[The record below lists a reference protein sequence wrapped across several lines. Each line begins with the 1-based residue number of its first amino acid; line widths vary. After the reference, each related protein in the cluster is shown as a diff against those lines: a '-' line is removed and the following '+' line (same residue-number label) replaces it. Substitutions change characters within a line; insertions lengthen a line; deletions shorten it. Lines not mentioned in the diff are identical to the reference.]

1 MMHQRELDH
10 ERARRSADAHDLQ
23 QPGRTSASGALASAE
38 HATPSGIL
46 ARSPGRFDA
55 STPGRDAEGVAANA
69 DSLVGAAANSAGQAL
84 PEPLRAQFE
93 STLGHDL
100 SSVRVHTGAES
111 AAAAESVNAR
121 AYAVGNDIHFGAGEY
136 DPHSSE
142 GQRLVAHEVV
152 HTVQQAGG
160 APRAQFKLEVST
172 PGDAHEQEADALAD
186 RMVSGASALGGAGV
200 TGVTAQASGTGIH
213 RWRASEKHGF
223 RRRADVPWVKENP
236 ACPWNGP
243 SVNYIDAGVAMGP
256 QSPAPADIGPLKASG
271 FPEPLM
277 GLYNGKT
284 YDLPPG
290 VTVDKANAAIDALE
304 SAAEGI
310 VGVHNA
316 TAANVRSY
324 NDASKEVGPGEA
336 FGPAPDGVNWDKP
349 KEGTAP
355 SVGQLAE
362 QQKPHQ
368 GKTSIGDLYGK
379 GSDVQGV
386 SDKTVQAA
394 KKEDVSKALEA
405 ARGKDQDV
413 KDAVVAYGNHLSEGI
428 GNAARGVADAYGKLA
443 MSEEEKKKEGAEG
456 KMASLENEK
465 KDAIAIVS
473 GAATLINKSG
483 KVLAGDV
490 ETVREGIVFLADKC
504 ISAVY
509 ESEINAQKAV
519 IEGAK
524 AKIKSLQAA
533 EVGRA
538 IDTAWATLNA
548 RIAELGTKRSAVAR
562 AVKARQDAYDDAAK
576 LAEKHA
582 AAGGKPGEADRL
594 RTAIAAIPRI
604 ELVLA
609 RVGQVTAAAALP
621 GYDSNAGL
629 AYAVAKKGKGF
640 PVGALDQAVGAVK
653 GYKQEFDGE
662 QTKWQGRLDSAK
674 KIAAGLNVA
683 GT

>member
-23 QPGRTSASGALASAE
+23 QPGRTSASSALASGE
-38 HATPSGIL
+38 GATPSGIL

-69 DSLVGAAANSAGQAL
+69 DSLVGAAASSAGQAL
-84 PEPLRAQFE
+84 PEPLREQFE

-100 SSVRVHTGAES
+100 SGVRVHTGAES

-121 AYAVGNDIHFGAGEY
+121 AYAVGSDIHFGAGEY
-136 DPHSSE
+136 DPHSRE

-186 RMVSGASALGGAGV
+186 RMVSSAPAGGAA
-200 TGVTAQASGTGIH
+200 GVTAQASGTGIH

-243 SVNYIDAGVAMGP
+243 SANYIEAGAAMGP

-277 GLYNGKT
+277 GLYNGKP

-290 VTVDKANAAIDALE
+290 FTVDKANAAIDALE
-304 SAAEGI
+304 GAADGI

-316 TAANVRSY
+316 TAASVRSY

-336 FGPAPDGVNWDKP
+336 LGPAPDGVNWDKP

-379 GSDVQGV
+379 GNDVQGV

-413 KDAVVAYGNHLSEGI
+413 KDAVIAYGNHISEGI
-428 GNAARGVADAYGKLA
+428 GNAARGVADAYGKLSL
-443 MSEEEKKKEGAEG
+443 SEEEKKKEDAEG
-456 KMASLENEK
+456 KMASLVNEK
-465 KDAIAIVS
+465 NEAIAIVS
-473 GAATLINKSG
+473 GAATLINKTG

-509 ESEINAQKAV
+509 ESQINAQKTV

-524 AKIKSLQAA
+524 TKIKSLQAA

-548 RIAELGTKRSAVAR
+548 RIAEIGTKRSAVAR

-582 AAGGKPGEADRL
+582 AASGKPGEADRL

-609 RVGQVTAAAALP
+609 RVGQVTGAAVLP

-629 AYAVAKKGKGF
+629 AYAVAKKSKGF
-640 PVGALDQAVGAVK
+640 PVGALEQAVGAVK
-653 GYKQEFDGE
+653 GYKQEFDNEHG
-662 QTKWQGRLDSAK
+662 KWQGRLDSAK
-674 KIAAGLNVA
+674 KIAAGLNVS